1 MRPVLS
7 PSEDVFVYNAK
18 SISFLQIAYIV
29 SWLLF
34 ARPRLSVSQPKH
46 LAHQAGAC
54 RLTIVAR
61 DTRTTQNFVCSY
73 TAGLRWFRKKPD
85 HVEAPHVLNDPILR
99 CSYHVGYGMDE
110 YVSFL
115 RLDSERENKVRFP
128 MIVAHHETAA
138 GRRDN

>member
-18 SISFLQIAYIV
+18 SIPFLQIAYIV

-99 CSYHVGYGMDE
+99 CSYHVGYGVDE
-110 YVSFL
+110 DVSFL
-115 RLDSERENKVRFP
+115 CLESESENEF
-128 MIVAHHETAA
+128 
-138 GRRDN
+138 GFQGL